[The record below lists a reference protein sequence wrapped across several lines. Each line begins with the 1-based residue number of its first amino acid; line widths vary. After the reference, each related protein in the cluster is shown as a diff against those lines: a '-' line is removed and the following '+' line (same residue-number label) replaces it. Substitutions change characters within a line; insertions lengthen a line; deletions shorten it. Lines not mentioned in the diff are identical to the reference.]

1 MSDLLNGHIQKR
13 RVRCGKPNCKCANG
27 EPHTA
32 YYHVWHCDGV
42 RYQKYV
48 RRSKVEQVR
57 QACQTHREL
66 QTKLRLGRIEHKHL
80 FARARALFRMLSN
93 EK

>member
-1 MSDLLNGHIQKR
+1 MSNLLNGHIQKR
-13 RVRCGKPNCKCANG
+13 RVRCGKQNCKCASS

-42 RYQKYV
+42 RYQKYI

-57 QACQTHREL
+57 QACQTYREL
-66 QTKLRLGRIEHKHL
+66 QIKLRLGRLEHKQL
-80 FARARALFRMLSN
+80 FARARVLLKMLRY